1 MAWSTRTF
9 FTLCLRRY
17 WIHTDVIGRLPFG
30 LEYIINTPMAHRMH
44 HRTTSCNSNY
54 AGMFIFWD
62 RLFGTYRAEVSKQDN
77 YGLAAQPKSFDP
89 LVMNTQHLQ
98 RMWSNIG
105 GKSWWQLLFARRN
118 TTKWTINIDAL
129 FYPIP
134 PMQSESEGGKGGYR
148 KVKWD
153 GCRAMSTSVQIFV
166 ASMTILTLVGL
177 VGLLIKV
184 RSMPIGTAL

>member
-1 MAWSTRTF
+1 
-9 FTLCLRRY
+9 
-17 WIHTDVIGRLPFG
+17 
-30 LEYIINTPMAHRMH
+30 
-44 HRTTSCNSNY
+44 
-54 AGMFIFWD
+54 MFIFWD

-77 YGLAAQPKSFDP
+77 YGLAAQPRSFDP

-184 RSMPIGTAL
+184 RSMPIGTALLTAASGLCGLSALARVCDQYAGEWKPAVVQSYISAILMFYFLLKDQA